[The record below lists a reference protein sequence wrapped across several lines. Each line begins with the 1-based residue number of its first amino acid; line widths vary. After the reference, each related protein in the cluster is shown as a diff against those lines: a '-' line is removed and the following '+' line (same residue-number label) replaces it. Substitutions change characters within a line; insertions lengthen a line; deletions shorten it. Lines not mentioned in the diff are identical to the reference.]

1 MSSAYV
7 QGSFLLFDFYFK
19 NLSKIK
25 SLPKWMRNPDLLML
39 EFEDSSGK
47 AKKSFSLRYSIVH
60 MLGKMVFRNSWAWSH
75 QIAHLH
81 CEGIQ
86 W

>member
-47 AKKSFSLRYSIVH
+47 AKKSFSLRYSIVR
-60 MLGKMVFRNSWAWSH
+60 MLGKMYFRNSWGH
-75 QIAHLH
+75 GH
-81 CEGIQ
+81 
-86 W
+86 